1 MTEMEMSLIEAA
13 LNWRRNH
20 GPCHPHEPGDLREI
34 GVWAEGVIRERNRT
48 NQSDE
53 PPKTVARGTTRC

>member
-34 GVWAEGVIRERNRT
+34 GVWAERERI
-48 NQSDE
+48 SD
-53 PPKTVARGTTRC
+53 G

>member
-20 GPCHPHEPGDLREI
+20 GPCHQHEPGDLREI
-34 GVWAEGVIRERNRT
+34 GVWAEGVIRERNGAAQDDH
-48 NQSDE
+48 NDAVIASQ
-53 PPKTVARGTTRC
+53 P